1 MEDYKREKRQIVK
14 FDALH
19 AMDSPVIVGLIAK
32 IMKSKFPKMK
42 SESGAIY
49 AAGSY
54 LMKCSLVWLVQGD
67 YSSALTFVFFR
78 FCRDAGEEL
87 FLKETHKK

>member
-1 MEDYKREKRQIVK
+1 MEGHKREKRQMVK
-14 FDALH
+14 FDPLR

-32 IMKSKFPKMK
+32 IIETRFPNMKR
-42 SESGAIY
+42 ESGAIY
-49 AAGSY
+49 AAGNH

-78 FCRDAGEEL
+78 FCRDAGEEF